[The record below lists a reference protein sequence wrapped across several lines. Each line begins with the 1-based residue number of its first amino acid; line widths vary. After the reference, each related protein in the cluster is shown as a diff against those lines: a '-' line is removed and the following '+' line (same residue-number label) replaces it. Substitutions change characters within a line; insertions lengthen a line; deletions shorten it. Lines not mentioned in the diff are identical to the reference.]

1 MNGAE
6 HMIPWY
12 WIWSPNLHFPWS
24 GSVVQDNA
32 PDLSWFF
39 GAIRPEAGV
48 GSIEKDVFETAS
60 YGKQL
65 GLILDVLLPLVDK
78 DFPPKEKTARALEDL
93 KAVYH
98 QIEQVKT
105 AKKADME
112 HAAVALLRKIEEADP
127 DMLHRVVSRFP
138 APLPER

>member
-1 MNGAE
+1 
-6 HMIPWY
+6 MIPWY
-12 WIWSPNLHFPWS
+12 WIWSPNLYFPWS

-48 GSIEKDVFETAS
+48 GSIEKEVFETAS

-65 GLILDVLLPLVDK
+65 GLILDVLVPLVDK
-78 DFPPKEKTARALEDL
+78 GFPPTEKTAKALEDL

-98 QIEQVKT
+98 KIEKVKV

-112 HAAVALLRKIEEADP
+112 RAAVSLLRKIEEADP
-127 DMLHRVVSRFP
+127 DMLRRVIGRFP
-138 APLPER
+138 APKAER